1 MPEDDIMK
9 EVGGTYEYYA
19 YVLTDFNPIEAE
31 KLIETCSIEQITKA
45 MMARY
50 LANKPP
56 EDAKN

>member
-1 MPEDDIMK
+1 MN

-56 EDAKN
+56 EDA